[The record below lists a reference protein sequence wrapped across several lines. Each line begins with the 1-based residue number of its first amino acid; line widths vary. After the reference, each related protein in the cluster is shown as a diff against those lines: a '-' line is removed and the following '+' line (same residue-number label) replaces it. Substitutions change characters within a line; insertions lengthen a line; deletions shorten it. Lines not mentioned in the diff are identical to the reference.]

1 MRASMVRV
9 VDLIKNKGDGG
20 VLPPKGLSSYSNN
33 YASDADRVS
42 FVAVKSSEKSPMVP
56 TRGVPFSKGAAGGAK
71 SISAPTC
78 LGEKTKFCSFLGGRK
93 YLSKIIDYPSVAN
106 VCYG

>member
-1 MRASMVRV
+1 MVRV

-42 FVAVKSSEKSPMVP
+42 FVAAKSSEKISN
-56 TRGVPFSKGAAGGAK
+56 GAHER
-71 SISAPTC
+71 S
-78 LGEKTKFCSFLGGRK
+78 
-93 YLSKIIDYPSVAN
+93 SVF
-106 VCYG
+106 